1 MKSASPDL
9 PVALVNLEPK
19 QLSAAPA
26 EVEAVL
32 VSQLL
37 KATVLVSQLLR
48 ATVLVSQL
56 LTAALVVVLKSRPGP
71 ACTEGR
77 LLAPW
82 ATAEQA

>member
-9 PVALVNLEPK
+9 PVASVNLEPK

-37 KATVLVSQLLR
+37 KATVLVSQLL
-48 ATVLVSQL
+48 
-56 LTAALVVVLKSRPGP
+56 TAALVVVLKSRPGP
-71 ACTEGR
+71 KCTEGR

-82 ATAEQA
+82 ATAEPA

>member
-9 PVALVNLEPK
+9 PVASVNLEPK

-26 EVEAVL
+26 EEEAVL

-37 KATVLVSQLLR
+37 KATVLVSQLL
-48 ATVLVSQL
+48 
-56 LTAALVVVLKSRPGP
+56 TAAPVVALKSHLGP
-71 ACTEGR
+71 ACMVGR

-82 ATAEQA
+82 APAEQAWLWLQ